1 MPRVKKRDHPQFV
14 QAASPNPH
22 RDNWDDLRFVLAVA
36 DTGSVSAAARALG
49 VNHATV
55 LRRVAAFE
63 ERHGLPVFDRTPVG
77 YSVPRERARLIEAAH
92 EAEAAHLAVAR
103 IAAGARAPLS
113 GAVRV
118 TSTDSFCQ
126 VVLPPILARLRAE
139 APDLRIDLLCSN
151 AHADLGRIEA
161 EIAVRPAGALPDDL
175 VGEAVAELGF
185 AVYAPASA
193 PETPFW
199 LGLSGAL
206 ARSRAAEHMR
216 TAARGEA
223 LAGAADSFLVLREM
237 AAAGQGRAMLPCV
250 LGESDARLVRIGTE
264 TATVPI
270 WVASHADLADAPR
283 LAAVRRRLG
292 RALAAEAAWL
302 CGDQVKR
309 TLPM

>member
-1 MPRVKKRDHPQFV
+1 M
-14 QAASPNPH
+14 H

-36 DTGSVSAAARALG
+36 ETGSVSAASRALG

-63 ERHGLPVFDRTPVG
+63 EHHGLAVFDRTPLG
-77 YSVPRERARLIEAAH
+77 YAVPRERAHLIEAAR

-103 IAAGARAPLS
+103 IAAGARAPLA

-126 VVLPPILARLRAE
+126 VILPPILARLRAE

-151 AHADLGRIEA
+151 AHADLSRIEA
-161 EIAVRPAGALPDDL
+161 EIAVRPASALPDDL
-175 VGEAVAELGF
+175 TGEAVADLGF

-193 PETPFW
+193 PETSGW
-199 LGLSGAL
+199 LGLSGPL
-206 ARSRAAEHMR
+206 ARSRAADYMR
-216 TAARGEA
+216 EAAAGEA

-250 LGESDARLVRIGTE
+250 LGEGDARLVRTGTE
-264 TATVPI
+264 AVSVPI

-283 LAAVRRRLG
+283 LATVRRRLG
-292 RALAAEAAWL
+292 GALAAEAAWL
-302 CGDQVKR
+302 RGDQVKR

>member
-1 MPRVKKRDHPQFV
+1 MPRVKKRDHPRFL
-14 QAASPNPH
+14 QAASANPH
-22 RDNWDDLRFVLAVA
+22 RDNWDDLRFVVAVA

-63 ERHGLPVFDRTPVG
+63 ERHGLTVFDRTPMG
-77 YSVPRERARLIEAAH
+77 YSVPREGARLIEAAR

-103 IAAGARAPLS
+103 IAAGARAPLA

-139 APDLRIDLLCSN
+139 APDLRIDLSCSN
-151 AHADLGRIEA
+151 AHADLARIEA
-161 EIAVRPAGALPDDL
+161 EIAVRPAAALPDDL
-175 VGEAVAELGF
+175 AGEAAADLGF

-193 PETPFW
+193 PGTSAW
-199 LGLSGAL
+199 LGLSGPL
-206 ARSRAAEHMR
+206 ARSRAADYMR
-216 TAARGEA
+216 VAAAGA
-223 LAGAADSFLVLREM
+223 TLAGAADSFLVLREM

-250 LGESDARLVRIGTE
+250 LGEGDARLVRMGS
-264 TATVPI
+264 AVVTVPI

-302 CGDQVKR
+302 RGDQVKR
-309 TLPM
+309 TLPI